1 MSGRIGLQR
10 NIKMS
15 DAVPAINARALA
27 ARDRLAPFFQ
37 QIERALVGQRK
48 LVEQLLTGLLTNGH
62 VLLEGV
68 PGLAKTLAVQSVA
81 KAFDLEFKRIQFTP
95 DLLPADVIGTQIYDP
110 SKGEFKVR
118 RGPVFANILL
128 ADEINRAPAK
138 VQSALLQAMQERA
151 VTIGDTTYPLPEPF
165 FVLATQNPVEQ
176 EGTYNL
182 PEAQVD
188 RFMLKAVVDYPSRD
202 EELTILARM
211 GGIAPKIEVQSVYS
225 AKELAA
231 LRDDVDAIHVDQ
243 KIHAYIVDL
252 VRATRLPGEFGLNLD
267 GMIQYGASPRATI
280 ALFRAAKA
288 RALFEGRGYVVPQD
302 VKTSAVDV
310 LAHRVIVSYEAEARE
325 LSSAMIVRQILDRLP
340 VP

>member
-1 MSGRIGLQR
+1 M
-10 NIKMS
+10 MP
-15 DAVPAINARALA
+15 DAVEAINARASA
-27 ARDRLAPFFQ
+27 ARDRLAPFFTE
-37 QIERALVGQRK
+37 IEGALVGQRH

-68 PGLAKTLAVQSVA
+68 PGLAKTLAVQCVA
-81 KAFDLEFKRIQFTP
+81 RAFALEFKRIQFTP

-110 SKGEFKVR
+110 GKGEFRVR
-118 RGPVFANILL
+118 RGPVFANIVL

-151 VTIGDTTYPLPEPF
+151 VTIGDTTFALPDPF

-202 EELTILARM
+202 EELAILGRM
-211 GGIAPKIEVQSVYS
+211 GGISPKIDIKPVFTAS
-225 AKELAA
+225 ELAG
-231 LRDDVDAIHVDQ
+231 LRDDVDAVHVDP
-243 KIHAYIVDL
+243 KIHGYVVDI
-252 VRATRLPGEFGLNLD
+252 VRATRRPTDFGLNLE

-288 RALFEGRGYVVPQD
+288 RALLSGRGFVVPQD
-302 VKTSAVDV
+302 VKTCAADA
-310 LAHRVIVSYEAEARE
+310 LAHRVMVSYEAEARE
-325 LSSAMIVRQILDRLP
+325 LTPAMIVRQILDHLS